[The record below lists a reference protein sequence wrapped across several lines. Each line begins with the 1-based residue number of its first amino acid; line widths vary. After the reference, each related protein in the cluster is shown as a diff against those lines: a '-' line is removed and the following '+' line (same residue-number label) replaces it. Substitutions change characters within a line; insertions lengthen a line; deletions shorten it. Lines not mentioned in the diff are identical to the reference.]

1 MSDALESMN
10 AAFDVMGD
18 AVAEATRTATPVL
31 VQTWTQ
37 PAGQGARC
45 DVQLTIPN
53 RAGDGSAIEPTP
65 VVASRPIYYPGG
77 GGWTIHYPLQVGD
90 QALGVCLDRNS
101 DAWSVNRVPGTPSH
115 ALIERYHDPS
125 DMVVFPMLD
134 RPVLPSPAP
143 GLTTDFVITHTTAG
157 VIVRLGVDGTVTLTA
172 SETASII
179 VAPDGTVTVTGT
191 TVKLGGEAATLGN
204 ARLNDTTSANTTMA
218 IWMTG
223 VQTVCTAAGALLGTP
238 APVFPSD
245 FGKITAAST
254 IVKSL

>member
-90 QALGVCLDRNS
+90 AALGVCLDRNS

-115 ALIERYHDPS
+115 ALIERYHDES

-143 GLTTDFVITHTTAG
+143 GLTTDFVITHSTAG
-157 VIVRLGVDGTVTLTA
+157 VIIRLGVDGMVTITA
-172 SETASII
+172 SPTASII
-179 VAPDGTVTVTGT
+179 VDPAGN
-191 TVKLGGEAATLGN
+191 VKLGGSAATLGV
-204 ARLNDTTSANTTMA
+204 ARLTDTTAANTTMTA
-218 IWMTG
+218 WMAG
-223 VQTVCTAAGALLGTP
+223 VQTVTTAAAAFLGISP
-238 APVFPSD
+238 PVFPSD
-245 FGKITAAST
+245 FGIIDQAST
-254 IVKSL
+254 KVLSE